1 MPAILFTPRS
11 IGALANMLVASG
23 LALYLWTIIPKTRL
37 RRLFALYFFYGA
49 LVLLLFFIR
58 GIYRHPLIEASI
70 PLQYILSTISTA
82 YGLQFVISFPY
93 NDPRPSSKRAYWF
106 SLSTI
111 ILSLP
116 TVIRY
121 IYIGWQFD
129 QWVTEP
135 LGVIAL
141 FTVLHWIIV
150 VVILCK
156 RTRDFSRLDTP
167 TLTAWQAMR
176 FPTNR
181 TARATRNFALYYFAI
196 LVLPFVNIAVN
207 TGALSLDTYY
217 ITFNL
222 TVIIS
227 YISFVLIYL
236 NNTPDPT
243 SFMPKLQLATLLL
256 IIGMLGAVG
265 QISSL
270 QTSQQIDA
278 QRNIQ
283 IDMVLGQLQENNHS
297 TEQIVSP
304 IEGVDYLTVYPISLL
319 REHKSSSN
327 QFHVL
332 SDNTKQPQDELAE
345 NYFIPDLEF
354 IVESR
359 IDPTRRQFYYR
370 LADGRITDRKPY
382 NIAQI
387 VYFEQYNEMLYEFGF
402 NYEYSLTRVHTTA
415 SYFIVAIVTSALAI
429 LFVLP
434 GFFNSVLIKPLNNL
448 LLGVQQVEA
457 GNLNYNVPIKY
468 SDEIGRITNSFNQMI
483 RSIREKNEELAEA
496 NQTLEEKVIARTAEL
511 EQATT
516 EAQAARQEAESANKA
531 KSSFLANMSH
541 EIRTPLNAIIGYSEL
556 IKEEAEDNANEEMVG
571 DLVRIE
577 TSGRH
582 LLSLINDILDISKIE
597 SGNIELFYEEFKLD
611 KLIEEIA
618 IMMGNT
624 IQKNDNILEVAYN
637 TDLVDI
643 YIDYTRVRQIIL
655 NLLGNAAKFTQRGR
669 VTLQVTSEE
678 RNGQQFYNIAIQDT
692 GVGISAKQ
700 LTHIFKPFRQA
711 DNSTTR
717 NFGGTGLG
725 LSITHHLCQI
735 LHGEIHVESAIGRG
749 STFIVTLPMTAAPN
763 TQSST

>member
-37 RRLFALYFFYGA
+37 RRLFARYFFYGA

-58 GIYRHPLIEASI
+58 GIYRHPFIEASI

-93 NDPRPSSKRAYWF
+93 DDPRPSSKRAYWF

-116 TVIRY
+116 SVIRY
-121 IYIGWQFD
+121 IYIGWQSD

-156 RTRDFSRLDTP
+156 RTRDFSRQDTP
-167 TLTAWQAMR
+167 TLTVWQAMR
-176 FPTNR
+176 SPTNR
-181 TARATRNFALYYFAI
+181 TARATRNFALYYVAI
-196 LVLPFVNIAVN
+196 LILPFVNIAVN

-265 QISSL
+265 QISAL
-270 QTSQQIDA
+270 QTSHQIDA

-283 IDMVLGQLQENNHS
+283 IDMVLGQLQESNHS
-297 TEQIVSP
+297 TEQTLSP

-327 QFHVL
+327 RFSVL
-332 SDNTKQPQDELAE
+332 SDNTKYPQDELAE

-354 IVESR
+354 ITESR
-359 IDPTRRQFYYR
+359 VDPARRQFYYR
-370 LADGRITDRKPY
+370 LSDGRITDRKPY

-387 VYFEQYNEMLYEFGF
+387 VYFEQDNEMLYEFGF
-402 NYEYSLTRVHTTA
+402 NYEYSLARVHTTA
-415 SYFIVAIVTSALAI
+415 SYFIVAILASALAI

-448 LLGVQQVEA
+448 LIGVQQVEA

-483 RSIREKNEELAEA
+483 RSVREKNEELAEA

-511 EQATT
+511 EQATK
-516 EAQAARQEAESANKA
+516 EAQAARQEAENANKA

-556 IKEEAEDNANEEMVG
+556 IKEEAEDNANEEMVT
-571 DLVRIE
+571 DLIRIE
-577 TSGRH
+577 SSGRH

-597 SGNIELFYEEFKLD
+597 SGNIELFYESFKLD

-624 IQKNDNILEVAYN
+624 IQKNDNILEVEYN

-643 YIDYTRVRQIIL
+643 YIDYTRARQIVL
-655 NLLGNAAKFTQRGR
+655 NLLGNAAKFTQRGK
-669 VTLQVTSEE
+669 VTLRVTSEE
-678 RNGQQFYNIAIQDT
+678 RNNRKFYNIAIQDT

-735 LHGEIHVESAIGRG
+735 LHGDIHVESAIGRG
-749 STFIVTLPMTAAPN
+749 STFTVTLPMTTDQN
-763 TQSST
+763 S